1 MQPDELKNALASP
14 IVSLPT
20 FFTREGAQDLESLRG
35 TVEFVITHGM
45 KVLLLTAGDSNY
57 ELQSEEEIRAVA
69 RTLIETARGRST
81 VVVGTASHWW
91 SDQII
96 GFARYVEDLGAD
108 GVMVLRPQV
117 ARGDSAHF
125 EDPVFEMYRAVADA
139 IDCGV
144 VLNGIFSMRLLKR
157 LAEIP
162 GVVALKED
170 AGDPWCH
177 DALWKVGK
185 ELAVFNGGQKWRFLY
200 GMLWG
205 MVGYMTTYGILAPQ
219 VTHQFW
225 EAVQKKD
232 MFAAARIVDT
242 YDNPFFD
249 YAIGHPK
256 GFHPVSQATM
266 EVFERGPRWLRAPQP
281 SLNDTEMDELR
292 GIFRRMGLPG

>member
-177 DALWKVGK
+177 DALWTVGK

-242 YDNPFFD
+242 YDNPLFE

-266 EVFERGPRWLRAPQP
+266 EVFGRGPRWLRAPQP